1 MSSRV
6 VSASFSYPSNKVS
19 KATVRYNFSDGCE
32 MYLDLNISIALYA
45 LPQRLGMSNVV
56 SSRLYKMHQC
66 GNNLRTYSSVYMDL
80 RILGILRILEEES
93 QDSSLIQ
100 KYVYRMENMAG

>member
-6 VSASFSYPSNKVS
+6 VSASLSYPRNKVS

-45 LPQRLGMSNVV
+45 LPQRLGMSNFIKCINAEIIYA
-56 SSRLYKMHQC
+56 LTLQC
-66 GNNLRTYSSVYMDL
+66 IRSF
-80 RILGILRILEEES
+80 
-93 QDSSLIQ
+93 
-100 KYVYRMENMAG
+100 